1 MPLSGKAFIV
11 IWHDIEAGFER
22 EFDRWHTEEH
32 MPERLG
38 VPGFLRGRRYL
49 NPEQVPQV
57 CFTLYEIAHVEI
69 FLSPSYLKRLNA
81 PTPWS
86 QQVQPQ
92 MRNFVR
98 GVCEPVLSL
107 GDGTAG
113 AIATWRIVSSPG
125 GAASAGSSRSLA
137 MAAVQIAE
145 AAGVTGVH
153 LGRHQSALAQ
163 TPTAET
169 ALRPTEPEIPFEHVL
184 MVEAIDLQTLVRETT
199 HIDGL
204 IADAGGRTAAPGCY
218 RLAYQLLAPR

>member
-11 IWHDIEAGFER
+11 IWHDLEAGFEAD
-22 EFDRWHTEEH
+22 FDRWHTEEH

-49 NPEQVPQV
+49 NPQQVPQV

-69 FLSPSYLKRLNA
+69 FLSPSYLKRLNS

-86 QQVQPQ
+86 QQVQLH

-113 AIATWRIVSSPG
+113 A
-125 GAASAGSSRSLA
+125 
-137 MAAVQIAE
+137 
-145 AAGVTGVH
+145 
-153 LGRHQSALAQ
+153 
-163 TPTAET
+163 
-169 ALRPTEPEIPFEHVL
+169 
-184 MVEAIDLQTLVRETT
+184 
-199 HIDGL
+199 
-204 IADAGGRTAAPGCY
+204 
-218 RLAYQLLAPR
+218 